1 MVNKLNIMNIIN
13 KLSALSERLTELMED
28 LERDMDYIQNTELY
42 NELNGNVKSQLENA
56 LTNLDITISDLEDGM
71 YEDSPVD
78 EDYEE
83 WD

>member
-1 MVNKLNIMNIIN
+1 MNAIN
-13 KLSALSERLTELMED
+13 RLSVLSERLTELMED

-42 NELNGNVKSQLENA
+42 NELDGNVKSQLENA

-71 YEDSPVD
+71 YEDFEES
-78 EDYEE
+78 EDFED

>member
-1 MVNKLNIMNIIN
+1 MINKLNIMNAIN

-42 NELNGNVKSQLENA
+42 NELDGNVKSQLENA

>member
-42 NELNGNVKSQLENA
+42 NELDGNVKSQLENA

>member
-1 MVNKLNIMNIIN
+1 MVNKLNIMNAIN

-42 NELNGNVKSQLENA
+42 NELDGNVKSQLENA